1 MKGLK
6 KLALATA
13 VAAAP
18 FAQAELTAMDDS
30 FLEEMTGQAGVSIE
44 LSANVSIGSVEYTDI
59 DGFGSSATAGTIGIN
74 NIVLGGN
81 GGGALDDI
89 KIDIDVDGTEGLL
102 IHLGGTNVPG
112 IVSGAAPVDF
122 GLSVG
127 SVAINEGN
135 NLISNMS
142 IGGNLGPID
151 VQIQNDA
158 TINMDAYFE
167 VTSGSLNVDVLGM
180 GISNLKIGQD
190 SRPFVGNQAAAPG
203 VTVEQAAQG
212 QGQTAYDASIA
223 GAVDPANPTAAE
235 IAAADTARAAAYSA
249 TYDNAEGTIG
259 GTGLSNMAYVGMTI
273 QTTDTTYTYDASGP
287 VAVSQ
292 ALDISV
298 DSMSM
303 DISMDVS
310 IGGNGI
316 GSVAVN
322 DLDLSGTTLK
332 IYGH

>member
-44 LSANVSIGSVEYTDI
+44 LSANVSIGSVEYTDT
-59 DGFGSSATAGTIGIN
+59 DGFGTSATAGTIGIN

-89 KIDIDVDGTEGLL
+89 KIDIDVDGTDGLL
-102 IHLGGTNVPG
+102 IHLGGTNIPG
-112 IVSGAAPVDF
+112 IVSGLAPVDF

-127 SVAINEGN
+127 SVAINGGN

-180 GISNLKIGQD
+180 GISNLTIGQD
-190 SRPFVGNQAAAPG
+190 SRPFIGNQAAGPG
-203 VTVEQAAQG
+203 ITVEQAAQS
-212 QGQTAYDASIA
+212 QAASASI
-223 GAVDPANPTAAE
+223 VD
-235 IAAADTARAAAYSA
+235 ADTDGFDDTTGLTLAETQAA
-249 TYDNAEGTIG
+249 TYTAVYDSAESTVG

-273 QTTDTTYTYDASGP
+273 QTTDTSYNAGAGS
-287 VAVSQ
+287 VAITQ

-303 DISMDVS
+303 DIAMDVS